1 MTMHDVPLE
10 THAALTWLNDK
21 QRYDA
26 MQISV

>member
-10 THAALTWLNDK
+10 TAALTWLNDK